1 MNPTKDVAALLGRM
15 LLALIF
21 VVSGF
26 GKIADFAGTAGY
38 IASKGLP
45 LPEVGVV
52 LAIVVELGGGLM
64 LVFGWKARWAALAL
78 AVFTIFAS
86 IFFHNFWTMTGEE
99 VLTNQIMF
107 FKNLAMIGGMLMVW
121 AFGPGRYSVDRWRGA
136 SAWDRPT
143 HADASPAR

>member
-1 MNPTKDVAALLGRM
+1 MNPTKDVAVLLGRM

-26 GKIADFAGTAGY
+26 GKIGQFADTAGAL
-38 IASKGLP
+38 ASKGLP

-52 LAIVVELGGGLM
+52 LAIAVELGGGLM

-86 IFFHNFWTMTGEE
+86 IFFHNFWMMSGEE

-121 AFGPGRYSVDRWRGA
+121 AFGPGRYSVDRWRAA